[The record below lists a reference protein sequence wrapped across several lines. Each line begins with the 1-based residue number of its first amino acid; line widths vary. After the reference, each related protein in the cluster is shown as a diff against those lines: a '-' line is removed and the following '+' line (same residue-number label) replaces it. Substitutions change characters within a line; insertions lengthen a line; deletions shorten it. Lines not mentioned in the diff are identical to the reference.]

1 MDYLVELP
9 EPRAGRKVYQYIT
22 SEGNRGRIVS
32 KRQHLLDLKAQG
44 KLVTLNVEEIS
55 FSSKRKRSV
64 SFEKAAGNVV
74 GIEVVSEIHDDAKKE
89 DMITILDDALV
100 SGEMDIVHSA
110 AQDDETV
117 RLSPVDALACQSRED
132 GQCS

>member
-1 MDYLVELP
+1 M
-9 EPRAGRKVYQYIT
+9 
-22 SEGNRGRIVS
+22 
-32 KRQHLLDLKAQG
+32 
-44 KLVTLNVEEIS
+44 TLNVEEIS

-100 SGEMDIVHSA
+100 SGEMDILHSA

-117 RLSPVDALACQSRED
+117 RLSPVDALACQLRED